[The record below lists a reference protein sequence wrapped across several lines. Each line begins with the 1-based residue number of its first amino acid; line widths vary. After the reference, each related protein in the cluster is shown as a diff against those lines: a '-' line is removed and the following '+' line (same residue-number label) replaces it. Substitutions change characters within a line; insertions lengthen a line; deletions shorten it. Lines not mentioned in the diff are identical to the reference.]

1 MAYTYRIVILFWI
14 DQMHTYVLLTQ
25 TCVKQGTYK
34 GLVSKLPANC
44 LAWAGASKF
53 SIAIW
58 SNMLEATFLRS
69 TCILQHQQ
77 VIKL

>member
-1 MAYTYRIVILFWI
+1 MAYIYRIVILFWI
-14 DQMHTYVLLTQ
+14 DRMRAYVLLIQ
-25 TCVKQGTYK
+25 VCLKQGPYK

-53 SIAIW
+53 AIAIW
-58 SNMLEATFLRS
+58 SNMSEATFLRS
-69 TCILQHQQ
+69 TGVLQHQQ